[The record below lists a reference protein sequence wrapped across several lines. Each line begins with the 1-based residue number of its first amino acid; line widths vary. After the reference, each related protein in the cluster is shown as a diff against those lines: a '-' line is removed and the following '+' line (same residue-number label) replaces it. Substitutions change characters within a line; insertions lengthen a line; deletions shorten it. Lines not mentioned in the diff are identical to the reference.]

1 MRSYEFSS
9 MMDPNG
15 TKCAKPVQ
23 PKYSVYPWI
32 AAKQFNTETV
42 AMGRKVIRHGKS
54 KDPYHII

>member
-1 MRSYEFSS
+1 MLSEYSIFTSQSGE
-9 MMDPNG
+9 
-15 TKCAKPVQ
+15 KQAKPAI
-23 PKYSVYPWI
+23 PHYSPYPWI

>member
-1 MRSYEFSS
+1 MLSDYLIFTTQSGE
-9 MMDPNG
+9 
-15 TKCAKPVQ
+15 KQAKPAI
-23 PKYSVYPWI
+23 PHYSPYPWI

>member
-1 MRSYEFSS
+1 MLSDYSIFTSQSGE
-9 MMDPNG
+9 
-15 TKCAKPVQ
+15 KQAKPTI
-23 PKYSVYPWI
+23 PHYSPYPWV

>member
-1 MRSYEFSS
+1 MLSDYSIFTSQSGE
-9 MMDPNG
+9 
-15 TKCAKPVQ
+15 KQAKPAL
-23 PKYSVYPWI
+23 PHYSPYPWI

>member
-1 MRSYEFSS
+1 MLTDYSIFTSQSGE
-9 MMDPNG
+9 
-15 TKCAKPVQ
+15 KQAKPTI
-23 PKYSVYPWI
+23 PHYSPYPWI